1 MIPSDGSVHSKEKN
15 NSDESSFDFHRKRI
29 GLILALIIFIIILV
43 LPFQGLSPSAHKLAA
58 VMGCIMCLWITEALP
73 LAVTGLLGP
82 ALTILIGVAPASK
95 AFSPFADPIMFLFIG
110 ALVLA
115 RALSLHGLDRRF
127 AYHVLT
133 YRWVGDSPSRILFT
147 YGGICCFISMWI
159 SNTATTAM
167 MFPIGVAIIKTLQS
181 TGEKRLNPS
190 YACAMMLICAFAASI
205 GGLATPI
212 GTPTNLIGLGF
223 IERQLDRNIPFFEWT
238 TFSLPMVLILFS
250 LLFLYL
256 NLLCP
261 AGVKQLSGVRNLLI
275 AQRDRLGPFTIG
287 ERNTLIVFCSTVILW
302 IMPGLFTVF
311 IGSDHPLTALFSQHV
326 PESVA
331 ALIGTCLLFILPINW
346 RKQEFTLS
354 IKSALEIDWGILA
367 LYGGGISLGQ
377 MVFDTK
383 LAEAVGTG
391 ISSLIPCTGY
401 GTIAIFSALATLTSE
416 FTSNV
421 ASANMVVPIVIMITG
436 PTGIQAAIATT
447 MTASLG
453 FMLPIS
459 TPPNAIVYSSGY
471 IPITQMMKYG
481 ILLDI
486 IGIIVIFFGTILF
499 VPIQ

>member
-1 MIPSDGSVHSKEKN
+1 MTSTGETR
-15 NSDESSFDFHRKRI
+15 FDYHRKRI
-29 GLILALIIFIIILV
+29 GLILAPTIFFAILIS
-43 LPFQGLSPSAHKLAA
+43 PFPGLNTEAHKLAA

-133 YRWVGDSPSRILFT
+133 HRWVGNSPSRILFT

-167 MFPIGVAIIKTLQS
+167 MFPIGVAIIRTLQS
-181 TGEKRLNPS
+181 TGENRLNPS
-190 YACAMMLICAFAASI
+190 YASAMMLICAFAASI

-223 IERQLDRNIPFFEWT
+223 INRQFGRQIPFFEWME
-238 TFSLPMVLILFS
+238 FSVPIVIVLFL

-256 NLLCP
+256 KLLCP
-261 AGVKQLSGVRNLLI
+261 AGVKQFSGIYTYLV
-275 AQRDRLGPFTIG
+275 AQRDRLGELTSG
-287 ERNTLIVFCSTVILW
+287 GRNTLIAFCITVILW
-302 IMPGLFTVF
+302 ITPGFLALGLGT
-311 IGSDHPLTALFSQHV
+311 DHPLTSTFSKLI

-331 ALIGTCLLFILPINW
+331 AIIGTCILFILPINW
-346 RKQEFTLS
+346 KRQEFTLPL
-354 IKSALEIDWGILA
+354 KSALEIDWGILA
-367 LYGGGISLGQ
+367 MYGGGISLGQ

-391 ISSLIPCTGY
+391 ISSLIPSTGY

-421 ASANMVVPIVIMITG
+421 ASANMVVPIVIMVTG
-436 PTGIQAAIATT
+436 STGIQAAIATT

-459 TPPNAIVYSSGY
+459 TPPNAIVYSSGLV
-471 IPITQMMKYG
+471 PITHMMKYG
-481 ILLDI
+481 IFLDI
-486 IGIIVIFFGTILF
+486 IGIIVIITGAIFLF
-499 VPIQ
+499 PSQ